1 MGGYAVMVHT
11 EPRYTKD
18 LDIWIEPELENARAV
33 LNAKA
38 LRYNKI
44 GRSGPRLT
52 ARQDQRLA
60 YLRNAIEH
68 SDEKLLGKGTR

>member
-1 MGGYAVMVHT
+1 M
-11 EPRYTKD
+11 
-18 LDIWIEPELENARAV
+18 ENCVGAAARAV